1 MNVTLRKKLKL
12 YANVRPC
19 RSIVGV
25 NTPYTNV
32 DLVTMRENTE
42 GEYSGLEHQVV
53 PGVVENLKIISETA
67 CENIN
72 RYAFEYARKYGR
84 KKIVACHKAGVMKM
98 GDGLFIKIAE
108 KIAQEYPEIEY
119 TEEQIDTVCMKL
131 ANDPTQFDVMVMP
144 NLYGDIV
151 SDLCAGLIGGLGL
164 TASGNIG
171 KDCEVYE
178 AVHGTAPD
186 IAGKNLAN
194 PTALLLSSTM
204 MLKNMG
210 LQSYADKIE
219 QSVFKVMK
227 EGKYLTGDLGG
238 KAKTT
243 EYTQA
248 IIDNLV

>member
-1 MNVTLRKKLKL
+1 
-12 YANVRPC
+12 
-19 RSIVGV
+19 
-25 NTPYTNV
+25 
-32 DLVTMRENTE
+32 
-42 GEYSGLEHQVV
+42 
-53 PGVVENLKIISETA
+53 
-67 CENIN
+67 
-72 RYAFEYARKYGR
+72 
-84 KKIVACHKAGVMKM
+84 
-98 GDGLFIKIAE
+98 
-108 KIAQEYPEIEY
+108 
-119 TEEQIDTVCMKL
+119 MKL

-194 PTALLLSSTM
+194 PTALLLSGTM

-210 LQSYADKIE
+210 LRDYADRIE
-219 QSVFKVMK
+219 NATFNVIK
-227 EGKYLTGDLGG
+227 EGKFLTGDVGG

-243 EYTQA
+243 
-248 IIDNLV
+248 